1 MNPFTKYLVVMIII
15 LAAVC
20 DRISVTLYLLSSF
33 CGLVC
38 GAALEY
44 GDLGV
49 GSWELKGFDQYIYFR
64 LFP

>member
-1 MNPFTKYLVVMIII
+1 MKPFTKYLVVMIII

-20 DRISVTLYLLSSF
+20 DPISVTLYLVFFLWSCLWRST
-33 CGLVC
+33 GV
-38 GAALEY
+38 G
-44 GDLGV
+44 GV